1 MGESK
6 KSLAYKIT
14 FQANNRTLL
23 DNEIDDI
30 MRIII
35 KSLKNFHLSN
45 KRYNLDSF

>member
-1 MGESK
+1 MGDSK

-30 MRIII
+30 MIII
-35 KSLKNFHLSN
+35 MKSLKDT
-45 KRYNLDSF
+45 YNIKQR